1 MSTDIEMTVSEYTD
15 SDSEYFPSDTSFETD
30 TSLDTIYP
38 EEIEDLYKELEEDAC
53 FVPELAPSL
62 YSFLYAHE

>member
-1 MSTDIEMTVSEYTD
+1 MTVSEYTD

-30 TSLDTIYP
+30 TSLDTNESVILP
-38 EEIEDLYKELEEDAC
+38 EEIEDLYKELELDAC
-53 FVPELAPSL
+53 IVPDLAPSL